1 MEFHCT
7 EQTQDGLLGTEWKSP
22 EPGTLA
28 LSLHLW
34 SWPGFPRK
42 QSQRPKLMWGL
53 FAEMW
58 IPRAARPKEEG
69 GGDVQRM
76 TLRPGRPHLPE
87 ETQLVAP
94 EKPGGSM
101 VSEESGSQAQPAS
114 LHLPGPSCCSFPG
127 TVHPRRGE
135 LCLPLGRDAWSNW
148 GL

>member
-69 GGDVQRM
+69 GGGM
-76 TLRPGRPHLPE
+76 YKE
-87 ETQLVAP
+87 
-94 EKPGGSM
+94 
-101 VSEESGSQAQPAS
+101 
-114 LHLPGPSCCSFPG
+114 
-127 TVHPRRGE
+127 
-135 LCLPLGRDAWSNW
+135 
-148 GL
+148 